1 MEGPGTSE
9 VQRIHRDA
17 IPLLC
22 SIFLANQG
30 AGEAAEEGRLLLSVS
45 ICILIFFFSSVYF
58 KIWYVF
64 LIFIRIR
71 HKLDTLCDMDIGEL
85 SNSHP
90 LRFD

>member
-45 ICILIFFFSSVYF
+45 ICILIFFFHPCILKFGMYF
-58 KIWYVF
+58 SYLSGLDISWTHYVTW
-64 LIFIRIR
+64 I
-71 HKLDTLCDMDIGEL
+71 
-85 SNSHP
+85 
-90 LRFD
+90 